1 MDHALIEKGVRFI
14 LKGLDCDTRDRNYA
28 ETPERY
34 ARALSEMFTPKETE
48 WATFPES
55 YADFILLRGHTL
67 WSLCP
72 HHLLP
77 VHLQVFVAY
86 IPNGEVLGLSK
97 LARVLHECNPGPTLQ
112 EGFTRTVCDRLHS
125 ITPSNHGVAC
135 LVVGEHGCM
144 RLRGIKSSADVVTF
158 AATGEFQTDNGLRDR
173 FFQLT
178 GLHNGKH

>member
-14 LKGLDCDTRDRNYA
+14 LKGLDCDTKDRNFA

-34 ARALSEMFTPKETE
+34 ARALEEIFTPKPSE
-48 WATFPES
+48 WATFEETYS
-55 YADFILLRGHTL
+55 DFILLRDHTL

-77 VHLQVFVAY
+77 VRLNVSVAY
-86 IPNGEVLGLSK
+86 IPNGQVLGLSK
-97 LARVLHECNPGPTLQ
+97 LARVLSDCNPGPILQ
-112 EGFTRTVCDRLHS
+112 EAFTRQVVDRLNQ
-125 ITPSNHGVAC
+125 IAEGNHGAAC
-135 LVVGEHGCM
+135 LVAGTHGCM
-144 RLRGIKSSADVVTF
+144 QIRGVRTSGDVITYKL
-158 AATGEFQTDNGLRDR
+158 TGDFLERPHIQDR